1 MNSNITII
9 LVIIL
14 VAIGTTGYASF
25 QVWKD
30 KQKLL
35 NKERLAENKI
45 PLTIKQFIN
54 GSDNSNMAII
64 VGMASGVIFGFIDNF
79 GLFTGM
85 SILDP
90 ILKKLPGASDPN
102 VFAGY
107 GNTFSDAIGAFLGTF
122 GGRLIS
128 DKFNKDEYPIW
139 TEAVGI
145 IIGCLIGIFVGK
157 MVSGNKI
164 KN

>member
-1 MNSNITII
+1 MTSTIRNFLI
-9 LVIIL
+9 VIL
-14 VAIGTTGYASF
+14 VAIGATGYASF
-25 QVWKD
+25 KVWKD
-30 KQKLL
+30 KQEKL
-35 NKERLAENKI
+35 NKKLSENEKL
-45 PLTIKQFIN
+45 PLTFKQFMN
-54 GSDNSNMAII
+54 GSDNSKMAII

-107 GNTFSDAIGAFLGTF
+107 GNTFSDAVGAFLGTF
-122 GGRLIS
+122 GGRIIS
-128 DKFNKDEYPIW
+128 DKLNKDEYPIW

-145 IIGCLIGIFVGK
+145 IIGCLIGIVAGK
-157 MVSGNKI
+157 FASGKKVIN
-164 KN
+164 